1 MLVRTNVR
9 SRLGAALQHGARAN
23 SECADRQCADQ
34 VRADHQLEDRQC
46 ADHRGVDD
54 ECADGGH
61 TNDGGPTVFVCGAP
75 ARNFFCTT
83 LRGCSAP

>member
-1 MLVRTNVR
+1 MPGAAASPIPPGSTMLVRTNVR

-34 VRADHQLEDRQC
+34 VRADHQLEDSQR

-54 ECADGGH
+54 GCAQD
-61 TNDGGPTVFVCGAP
+61 
-75 ARNFFCTT
+75 
-83 LRGCSAP
+83 